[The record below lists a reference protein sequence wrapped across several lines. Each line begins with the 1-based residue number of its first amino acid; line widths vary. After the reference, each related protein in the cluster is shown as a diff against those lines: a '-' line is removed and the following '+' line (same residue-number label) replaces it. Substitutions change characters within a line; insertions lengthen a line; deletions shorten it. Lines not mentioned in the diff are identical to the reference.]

1 MLALKNIIMEIRYE
15 DYADETITE
24 QQAIVK
30 GRYQKIFLESGAV
43 KKIEEYDNT
52 TCKYCR

>member
-1 MLALKNIIMEIRYE
+1 MEIRYE